1 VPDDIDTS
9 IPHEARVYDYLL
21 GGKDN
26 YAVDRAVGDQILQ
39 VTPQMPVWA
48 RHNREFLNRAVRFV
62 AGQGIDQFLDIGTG
76 LPTQANT
83 HEAAHRVNPDARVVY
98 VDYDPIV
105 LAHAQALL
113 DPKGTTAYIENDLRE
128 SARLLVEAGKFLDLN
143 RPTAIMLVAVLHHIR
158 DDEAPGAHVR
168 ALLDA
173 VPVGSYLVLSHATYD
188 FLDPDDARA
197 LRDVLDNSPM
207 TFRART
213 REEIDRAFL
222 TDLDIVEPGLVATTD
237 WRIEPGDIG
246 TAPDTTR
253 AGHWAVVARKT
264 RA

>member
-1 VPDDIDTS
+1 MPDDIDTS

-48 RHNREFLNRAVRFV
+48 KHNRAFLNRAVGFV
-62 AGQGIDQFLDIGTG
+62 ARQGIDQFLDIGTG
-76 LPTQANT
+76 LPTVANT
-83 HEAAHRVNPDARVVY
+83 HEAAHQANPDARVVY

-113 DPKGTTAYIENDLRE
+113 DPGGSTAYIESDLRDP
-128 SARLLVEAGKFLDLN
+128 ARLLAEAGKFLDLS
-143 RPTAIMLVAVLHHIR
+143 RPTAIMLVAILHHIR
-158 DDEAPGAHVR
+158 DDEAPEKHVR

-188 FLDPDDARA
+188 FLDPDAARA

-213 REEIDRAFL
+213 RDEVKRAFL
-222 TDLDIVEPGLVATTD
+222 TGLEVVDPGVVATTD
-237 WRIEPGDIG
+237 WWIEPGDIG
-246 TAPDTTR
+246 TAPDATR
-253 AGHWAVVARKT
+253 AGHWAVVARKV